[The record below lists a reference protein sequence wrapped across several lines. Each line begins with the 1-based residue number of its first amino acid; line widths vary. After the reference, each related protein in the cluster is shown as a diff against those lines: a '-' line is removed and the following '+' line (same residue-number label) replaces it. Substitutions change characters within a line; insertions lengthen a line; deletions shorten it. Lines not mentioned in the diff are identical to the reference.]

1 MVLVRPGSSFI
12 RTSCFVMCP
21 VCGRGVTTKQRA
33 GRPGHRRPLTSS
45 PMDATEFLGLTPT
58 HNPMR
63 WYLPIT
69 EGIATRERFL
79 FGGCGLGA
87 AVAAME
93 AACDRPV
100 VWATAQYLS
109 FAMVGSIMDLDV
121 TVAVAGKRT
130 SQARVVGR
138 VGDREIL
145 TVNAAL
151 GSKQIPIDEQYRTF
165 PDVPAPEGCPRRE
178 GLVEDSNSIM
188 TRFDM
193 RLAVGTPWNRFDGT
207 QKLADGRSALWV
219 RMPDVD
225 MCAAALAILGD
236 YVPFGISQSQGN
248 WIPSNSLDNTIRV
261 QRLVPTEWV
270 LCDVRIDGIH
280 GGFGHGS
287 VYLWSE
293 DATLLA
299 TASQSAVLHQ
309 QRG

>member
-1 MVLVRPGSSFI
+1 
-12 RTSCFVMCP
+12 
-21 VCGRGVTTKQRA
+21 
-33 GRPGHRRPLTSS
+33 
-45 PMDATEFLGLTPT
+45 MDATEFLGLAPT

-69 EGIATRERFL
+69 EGIATREKFL

-93 AACDRPV
+93 AVCERPV

-109 FAMVGSIMDLDV
+109 FAMAGSIMDLDV

-151 GSKQIPIDEQYRTF
+151 GSKDIPIDEQWRTMPTV
-165 PDVPAPEGCPRRE
+165 PDPLDCPSR
-178 GLVEDSNSIM
+178 GALVEDSGSIM

-193 RLAVGTPWNRFDGT
+193 RLAAGTPWDRFDGT
-207 QKLADGRSALWV
+207 PAPGGRSALWV

-225 MCAAALAILGD
+225 MSAAALAILGD
-236 YVPFGISQSQGN
+236 YVPFGISQSQGR
-248 WIPSNSLDNTIRV
+248 WMPSNSLDNTVRV

-280 GGFGHGS
+280 DGFGHGS
-287 VYLWSE
+287 VYLWSS
-293 DATLLA
+293 DGTLLA

-309 QRG
+309 PRT